1 MLSFELYLHK
11 MRVSQKLCNT
21 IINNLKE
28 EKYKKKNDIYF
39 LKPLFIFFSFFAPL
53 LLFTHT
59 VSYGSDWAFSD
70 TVSIDFM
77 MKITDSSSN
86 EDAVIIDSRPSDQFN
101 KGHIPGSI
109 NIPYMSL
116 GRLSDRLPKDKN
128 KLIIF
133 Y

>member
-1 MLSFELYLHK
+1 MK
-11 MRVSQKLCNT
+11 M
-21 IINNLKE
+21 IAG
-28 EKYKKKNDIYF
+28 YF
-39 LKPLFIFFSFFAPL
+39 LKPLFMVFSFIAPL
-53 LLFTHT
+53 FLIAHT
-59 VSYGSDWAFSD
+59 AYCSSEWEFPHI
-70 TVSIDFM
+70 VSIDFM
-77 MKITDSSSN
+77 MKVTDPSTN
-86 EDAVIIDSRPSDQFN
+86 EDVVIIDSRPSDQFE